1 MTTLDKYLK
10 YETSYIN
17 RQTTSST
24 DTWKTYTWQEI
35 AIPIRKKIKKTEY
48 KGEYPIVKK
57 ISFDSGEIVLRE
69 ERKTKTDLYLA
80 LPKTLI
86 VSKINLHQGAVA
98 INNLGWITCT
108 THYDVY
114 KINEKIVDIKF
125 LWYYLRSP
133 VFRKKI
139 YDDLKYRG
147 IKKEANYKYL
157 KNIKLKLPPIEEQR
171 KIVYIL
177 DTIRHAIEVQDRLL
191 DTLNELKRALM
202 NRLFTKGLDS
212 NQPTKQT
219 EIGEIPAHWKVV
231 KLEEILSKRNETILP
246 REAQK
251 LGLIYVGLEHIDSGT
266 PFLYRWDSPSKVK
279 SLKNRFYPGDILYGK
294 LRPYLDKAVIAEYEG
309 VCSTDILVLKVI
321 RIKANPYFAVYL
333 LHTDRFLKYATSSM
347 KGVNH
352 PRVTWN
358 DIREFKV
365 ALPLLDEQEKIAS
378 IMIKIDEKI
387 KLIRQ
392 KKNLLEE
399 LFSSLLHKLM
409 SGQIRVTNLN
419 EIYSSKRPSGV

>member
-17 RQTTSST
+17 GRTTNST
-24 DTWKTYTWQEI
+24 NTWRIYTWQEI
-35 AIPIRKKIKKTEY
+35 AIPIRKKIKKNEY

-69 ERKTKTDLYLA
+69 ERKTRTDLYLA
-80 LPKTLI
+80 PPRTLI
-86 VSKINLHQGAVA
+86 ISKINLHQGAVA
-98 INNLGWITCT
+98 INNLGWIACT

-114 KINEKIVDIKF
+114 KVNEKIVDIKF

-133 VFRKKI
+133 VFRRKI

-157 KNIKLKLPPIEEQR
+157 KNVKLELPPIEEQH
-171 KIVYIL
+171 KIVYVL
-177 DTIRHAIEVQDRLL
+177 DTIKYAIKLQDMLL
-191 DTLNELKRALM
+191 NTLTGLKRAVM
-202 NRLFTKGLDS
+202 NRLFTKGLDP

-231 KLEEILSKRNETILP
+231 KLGEILSKRNETILP

-279 SLKNRFYPGDILYGK
+279 SLKNKFYPGDILYGK
-294 LRPYLDKAVIAEYEG
+294 LRPYLDKAVIAEYKG
-309 VCSTDILVLKVI
+309 VCSTDILVLKVNHV
-321 RIKANPYFAVYL
+321 KANPYFIVYL

-352 PRVTWN
+352 PRITWN
-358 DIREFKV
+358 DIREFRV
-365 ALPLLDEQEKIAS
+365 ALPPLNEQEKIAS

-392 KKNLLEE
+392 KKDLLEE
-399 LFSSLLHKLM
+399 LFSSMLYELM
-409 SGQIRVTNLN
+409 SGLIRVANLN
-419 EIYSSKRPSGV
+419 EAYLSGKLPGV